1 MQKKGERTLGG
12 MRNVLF
18 VFFCCRFFPEYPVWK
33 KQVLTVE
40 KEDSPMNIVIAV
52 ALLALLLVHI
62 GEQSHRPAQR
72 KTRANDQIV
81 IPVSAFLRFFRL
93 ALFSLHT
100 KQLVLPR

>member
-18 VFFCCRFFPEYPVWK
+18 VFFCCRIFLEYPVWK
-33 KQVLTVE
+33 KQVLTAE

-72 KTRANDQIV
+72 KTRARNEEELDWIDELELFD
-81 IPVSAFLRFFRL
+81 A
-93 ALFSLHT
+93 ALDEH
-100 KQLVLPR
+100 

>member
-12 MRNVLF
+12 MRNELF
-18 VFFCCRFFPEYPVWK
+18 VFFCCRIFLEYPVWK

-72 KTRANDQIV
+72 KTRAGNEEELDWIDELELFDV
-81 IPVSAFLRFFRL
+81 
-93 ALFSLHT
+93 ALDEH
-100 KQLVLPR
+100 